1 MKANEKIS
9 VIVPVYNVKLYLH
22 KCVDS
27 ILNQTYQNIEVL
39 LIDDGSTDGS
49 SDICD
54 SYTEKDSRIKVVHK
68 KNGGL
73 SSARNTGLDMAT
85 GEYILFVDSDD
96 YIDIEMIR
104 RLYDALVKTGADMSV
119 CNIRMVGVDGLTT
132 FPYPENVVRDEE
144 MDEALYWRKVYEPN
158 AICYVVAWNKLYQK
172 HIWEKNRYPV
182 GKLNEDE
189 YVLHQILQKCRKI
202 TGISYVGYNYVI
214 REDSIMSQK
223 GKKANFDVFDGWMER
238 IVYLKSSNQYEKVQK
253 QLSVYCVE
261 LINRYHS
268 CRTRQEKERF
278 REYYHKYKVLYE
290 EAKSRSR
297 MQLKEILKTFGCER
311 MPGLMNFIVRGM
323 FRHQGVR

>member
-104 RLYDALVKTGADMSV
+104 RLYDALVKTG
-119 CNIRMVGVDGLTT
+119 G
-132 FPYPENVVRDEE
+132 
-144 MDEALYWRKVYEPN
+144 YE
-158 AICYVVAWNKLYQK
+158 CL
-172 HIWEKNRYPV
+172 
-182 GKLNEDE
+182 
-189 YVLHQILQKCRKI
+189 
-202 TGISYVGYNYVI
+202 
-214 REDSIMSQK
+214 
-223 GKKANFDVFDGWMER
+223 
-238 IVYLKSSNQYEKVQK
+238 
-253 QLSVYCVE
+253 
-261 LINRYHS
+261 
-268 CRTRQEKERF
+268 
-278 REYYHKYKVLYE
+278 
-290 EAKSRSR
+290 
-297 MQLKEILKTFGCER
+297 
-311 MPGLMNFIVRGM
+311 
-323 FRHQGVR
+323 

>member
-172 HIWEKNRYPV
+172 HIWEKNRYPAV
-182 GKLNEDE
+182 SYTNLT
-189 YVLHQILQKCRKI
+189 LPTILR
-202 TGISYVGYNYVI
+202 V
-214 REDSIMSQK
+214 
-223 GKKANFDVFDGWMER
+223 
-238 IVYLKSSNQYEKVQK
+238 
-253 QLSVYCVE
+253 
-261 LINRYHS
+261 
-268 CRTRQEKERF
+268 
-278 REYYHKYKVLYE
+278 
-290 EAKSRSR
+290 
-297 MQLKEILKTFGCER
+297 
-311 MPGLMNFIVRGM
+311 
-323 FRHQGVR
+323 

>member
-1 MKANEKIS
+1 M
-9 VIVPVYNVKLYLH
+9 
-22 KCVDS
+22 
-27 ILNQTYQNIEVL
+27 
-39 LIDDGSTDGS
+39 
-49 SDICD
+49 
-54 SYTEKDSRIKVVHK
+54 
-68 KNGGL
+68 
-73 SSARNTGLDMAT
+73 
-85 GEYILFVDSDD
+85 
-96 YIDIEMIR
+96 
-104 RLYDALVKTGADMSV
+104 
-119 CNIRMVGVDGLTT
+119 
-132 FPYPENVVRDEE
+132 
-144 MDEALYWRKVYEPN
+144 
-158 AICYVVAWNKLYQK
+158 
-172 HIWEKNRYPV
+172 

-238 IVYLKSSNQYEKVQK
+238 IVYL
-253 QLSVYCVE
+253 SVYCVE

-297 MQLKEILKTFGCER
+297 MPLKEILKTFGCER

>member
-104 RLYDALVKTGADMSV
+104 RLYDALVKTGADMGV

-144 MDEALYWRKVYEPN
+144 MDEALYLSL
-158 AICYVVAWNKLYQK
+158 I
-172 HIWEKNRYPV
+172 HI
-182 GKLNEDE
+182 
-189 YVLHQILQKCRKI
+189 
-202 TGISYVGYNYVI
+202 
-214 REDSIMSQK
+214 
-223 GKKANFDVFDGWMER
+223 
-238 IVYLKSSNQYEKVQK
+238 
-253 QLSVYCVE
+253 
-261 LINRYHS
+261 
-268 CRTRQEKERF
+268 
-278 REYYHKYKVLYE
+278 
-290 EAKSRSR
+290 
-297 MQLKEILKTFGCER
+297 
-311 MPGLMNFIVRGM
+311 
-323 FRHQGVR
+323 